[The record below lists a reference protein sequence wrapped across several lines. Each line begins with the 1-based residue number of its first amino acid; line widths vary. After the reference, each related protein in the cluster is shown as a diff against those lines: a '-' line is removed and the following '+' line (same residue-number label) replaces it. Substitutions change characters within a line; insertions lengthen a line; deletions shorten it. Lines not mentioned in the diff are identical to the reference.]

1 MKVELVTQ
9 GDLENL
15 KESLLE
21 EIKKLLKPEKLVHKK
36 WLRSAEVR
44 KILMLS
50 PGSLQNLRIKGKL
63 HPRKIGGLYYYSSDE
78 IEKLFK
84 E

>member
-36 WLRSAEVR
+36 MASQCRSEENPDAFSRFTSE
-44 KILMLS
+44 S
-50 PGSLQNLRIKGKL
+50 PDQG
-63 HPRKIGGLYYYSSDE
+63 
-78 IEKLFK
+78 
-84 E
+84 